1 MGRKRVPPVDI
12 PTGNRFR
19 LFATGHGAGPRARG
33 KVVKSAV
40 RVFVN
45 NHPVDVYPGASVRHA
60 LLRYSETV
68 YQDTV
73 AGKLMVTDRHGNR
86 LGLGGTLEEGLRLTV
101 EGPGGFRPG
110 PARPAAGEVAATGT
124 PHGANGTL
132 RSISA
137 NGVTGGQRPA
147 GRSPGGPAMGPGAA
161 AANGVAHP
169 SRSEARRRR
178 RGRRR
183 GNRRGRPRVHPDA
196 GRGGGPGGGQANAN
210 ANGTG

>member
-1 MGRKRVPPVDI
+1 MDI
-12 PTGNRFR
+12 PAGNRFR
-19 LFATGHGAGPRARG
+19 LISTGHGTGREARG

-73 AGKLMVTDRHGNR
+73 AGKLVVTDRHGNR
-86 LGLGGTLEEGLRLTV
+86 LGLGGVLEEGLRLTV

-110 PARPAAGEVAATGT
+110 PARPAAGEVAATGA
-124 PHGANGTL
+124 PHGTNGTVRPAASSL
-132 RSISA
+132 A
-137 NGVTGGQRPA
+137 AGQPAGGRPA
-147 GRSPGGPAMGPGAA
+147 GTPAMGMEAA
-161 AANGVAHP
+161 GANGVAHP
-169 SRSEARRRR
+169 QRGEGRRRR

-183 GNRRGRPRVHPDA
+183 GNRRGRHRAQPDA
-196 GRGGGPGGGQANAN
+196 GRQGRAPGGQAS